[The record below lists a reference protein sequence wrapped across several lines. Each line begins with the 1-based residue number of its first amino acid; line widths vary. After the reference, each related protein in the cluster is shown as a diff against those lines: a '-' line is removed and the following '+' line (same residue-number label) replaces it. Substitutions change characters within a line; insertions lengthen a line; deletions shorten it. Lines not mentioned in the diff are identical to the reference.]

1 MSGLRMR
8 LSLKAREI
16 PGRLAAGA
24 FILHSGLEKRSAD
37 EQRAAML
44 HGLATGTYPFLG
56 SLEAPTFVKALSTG
70 EILLGAALLTPVV
83 PTLAVGAA
91 LTGFSAGLL
100 GMYLKTPGM
109 RKEGSIWP
117 SQQGLPISKDVWML
131 GIGLGLVADAL
142 TRRGRD

>member
-1 MSGLRMR
+1 MR
-8 LSLKAREI
+8 LPLKAREI

-37 EQRAAML
+37 EQRAGML